1 MVSQSTAS
9 SLGRAPRRVSG
20 SVTQPLPARP
30 SISFRRNADAS
41 VAMIFAF
48 AAPVFF
54 LMAAA
59 IIDLSRASKERELLQ
74 KGADIASLAA
84 AKQLSLADR
93 SRENTS
99 ETVEAVVENFLKGS
113 GIDPSAHSVEVK
125 TTVFDAADTPLQV
138 EVKAS
143 KISPSLF
150 AGRFGLGETR
160 LSVQAVAT
168 IVGKPNIC
176 VLALDPADGG
186 TILLQKL
193 AKVVGQN
200 CAIYSNST
208 HSSGIKSYDSS
219 SMSASMICSAGG
231 KLGGKGSFSPEP
243 YVDCPQFEDPLAERP
258 EPSAGACAAT
268 NLVINNQTT
277 ALSPGT
283 YCGGI
288 SISGLSTVTFASGVY
303 IMKDGPLNVIGS
315 STIQGV
321 GVGFYFNTDDATFTF
336 DTGTTIELSAPKTGE
351 MAGLLF
357 FGSRS
362 QNKPVYKIFSDHARQ
377 LLGTIYL
384 PRGEISIDA
393 NQPIADQSAYTAI
406 VARKLTANSGPT
418 VMLNTNY
425 DASDVPVPDGIR
437 GAGMPVALTR

>member
-1 MVSQSTAS
+1 V
-9 SLGRAPRRVSG
+9 
-20 SVTQPLPARP
+20 
-30 SISFRRNADAS
+30 
-41 VAMIFAF
+41 IFAF

-59 IIDLSRASKERELLQ
+59 IIDMARVSKERELLQ

-84 AKQLSLADR
+84 AKQLSLTDR

-99 ETVEAVVENFLKGS
+99 EIVEAVVGNYLKGS
-113 GIDPSAHSVEVK
+113 GVDPSAQSIK
-125 TTVFDAADTPLQV
+125 IMTTVYDAADTPLQV

-143 KISPSLF
+143 RIAQSLF
-150 AGRFGLGETR
+150 KGWFGLGETL

-176 VLALDPADGG
+176 VLALDPTASG
-186 TILLQKL
+186 TIMLQKQ

-208 HSSGIKSYDSS
+208 HSNGIKSFDSS

-243 YVDCPQFEDPLAERP
+243 YVDCPHFEDPLAERP
-258 EPSAGACAAT
+258 EPSAGACVAT
-268 NLVINNQTT
+268 GLVITNQTT
-277 ALSPGT
+277 TLSPGT
-283 YCGGI
+283 YCGGV
-288 SISGLSTVTFASGVY
+288 SISGHSNVTFAPGVY
-303 IMKDGPLNVIGS
+303 ILKDGPLNVAGS
-315 STIQGV
+315 STIQGA

-336 DTGTTIELSAPKTGE
+336 ETGTTVDLSAPKTGE

-362 QNKPVYKIFSDHARQ
+362 QTMPVYKIFSDHARQ

-384 PRGEISIDA
+384 PQGEISIDA